1 MITLYR
7 RSRSKEAD
15 EVKET
20 LEELVLAHR
29 VVEVDGNR
37 PEALPE
43 DGRLP
48 VLVEGGDAYSGDEI
62 ASVLDELR
70 RELGYERQFSAD
82 ACFVDPDHPGRC
94 V

>member
-7 RSRSKEAD
+7 RSRSRDAD
-15 EVKET
+15 EVKEA

-29 VVEVDGNR
+29 VVDVDEDR
-37 PEALPE
+37 PEEMPE
-43 DGRLP
+43 DRRLP
-48 VLVEGGDAYSGDEI
+48 ILVEGGDVYSGDAI
-62 ASVLDELR
+62 ASLLDELR

-82 ACFVDPDHPGRC
+82 ACFVDPEHPGRC

>member
-48 VLVEGGDAYSGDEI
+48 VLVEGGDAHSGDEI